1 MPVFFFFFI
10 YYLTI
15 DNIITIKEAEK
26 QVFMGE
32 NFIKFVDV
40 TNRDGVQTSRLGLAK
55 LQKTIINIMLND
67 MGINQSEFGFP
78 TTEHEKNYLN
88 GNLMLVD
95 RGAINK
101 TKLSGWMRALASDVQ
116 KSFENVP
123 KLQYV
128 NLSQSTSD
136 QMINGKYQGKKSKDD
151 ILKQT
156 LDAINMAIEYNA
168 QIIGVNAEDASR
180 SDLDYL
186 IKYANEC
193 KRYGA
198 SRFRYCDTLGYD
210 DPKTAYDRIYTLAK
224 ETGMEIEMHF
234 HNDLGM
240 AVACS
245 VMGAKAAIDA
255 GVNAWINTAI
265 NGMGERA
272 GNADLV
278 SCLLAIL
285 KSSGFEGKYKIDPQI
300 DITKA
305 WKLAK
310 YTAYAFDI
318 PIPINQVAVGSNAF
332 AHESGIHADG
342 ALKDRRNYELY
353 DYEELGRGEPEIIET
368 GRMITV
374 GEYAGIKGFRNV
386 YENLELE
393 FKDEDEARNILELAR
408 YANVHTQKPLT
419 DSELRFIYFYPNIAA
434 KIMTV
439 EPYYM
444 PLGALKERMERLEEI
459 QAHRIV

>member
-1 MPVFFFFFI
+1 M
-10 YYLTI
+10 T
-15 DNIITIKEAEK
+15 
-26 QVFMGE
+26 E

-55 LQKTIINIMLND
+55 LEKTIINIMLND
-67 MGINQSEFGFP
+67 MGITQSEFGFP
-78 TTEHEKNYLN
+78 TTDHEINYLN
-88 GNLMLVD
+88 GNLELVE
-95 RGAINK
+95 RGAIDK
-101 TKLSGWMRALASDVQ
+101 TILSGWTRALASDVRLA
-116 KSFENVP
+116 FNNVP
-123 KLQYV
+123 KLKNI

-136 QMINGKYQGKKSKDD
+136 QMINGKYGGKKTKDD
-151 ILKQT
+151 ILAQT
-156 LDAINMAIEYNA
+156 LDAINEAVKFNA
-168 QIIGVNAEDASR
+168 KGIGVNAEDASR
-180 SDLDYL
+180 SDLSYL
-186 IKYANEC
+186 IKYAGEC

-198 SRFRYCDTLGYD
+198 QRFRYCDTLGYD
-210 DPKTAYDRIYTLAK
+210 DPKTAYDRIYTIAK
-224 ETGMEIEMHF
+224 ETGMDMEMHF

-278 SCLLAIL
+278 SCILAIL

-300 DITKA
+300 DISKA

-310 YTAYAFDI
+310 YTAYAFGV
-318 PIPINQVAVGSNAF
+318 PIPLNQVAVGDNAF

-353 DYEELGRGEPEIIET
+353 DYEELGKGEPEIIET
-368 GRMITV
+368 GRMITI
-374 GEYAGIKGFRNV
+374 GEYSGIKGFRNV
-386 YENLELE
+386 YQNLELE
-393 FKDEDEARNILELAR
+393 FKDEEEARNILELVR

-419 DSELRFIYFYPNIAA
+419 KSELRFIYFYPNIAA

-439 EPYYM
+439 EPYYK
-444 PLGALKERMERLEEI
+444 PTGALKERIERLEKI
-459 QAHRIV
+459 KSHLIV